1 MMALAPNHF
10 PVVKS
15 AMADMSWQRSRAWQP
30 QEARQTPIE
39 KQQE

>member
-1 MMALAPNHF
+1 MMALVPNHF
-10 PVVKS
+10 TVLRS
-15 AMADMSWQRSRAWQP
+15 AMADMSWQRSRAWQA